1 MKHKD
6 TASAL
11 VGTTFFAIPYLA
23 LSVPVLPSLAIGVAA
38 FCAGELVF
46 TKNKNKGIRL
56 AGIDFDKVI
65 EEAKKRNKHISSMKP
80 RIDDEAIKTYLTQIN
95 DSTSKIIE
103 AVERNPKKIK
113 NINNFFDYYLPITVK
128 IVDRY
133 DEIEDQKLSSA
144 ESKKLIKSTNDMLE
158 AVSKAFKNILNSLY
172 QSEIVDMDAEM
183 KVFSSMLKSDG
194 FNDNELKVISKEEE

>member
-11 VGTTFFAIPYLA
+11 VGPALFAIPYLA
-23 LSVPVLPSLAIGVAA
+23 LSVPVLPSLIIGTAA

-46 TKNKNKGIRL
+46 TKNKNKVIRL

-65 EEAKKRNKHISSMKP
+65 EEAKKRNKHISSMKH
-80 RIDDEAIKTYLTQIN
+80 RIDDEAIKTYLTKIN

-103 AVERNPKKIK
+103 AVEKNPKKIK

-144 ESKKLIKSTNDMLE
+144 ESKKLIKSTTDMLE

-194 FNDNELKVISKEEE
+194 FDDNELKVISKEEE